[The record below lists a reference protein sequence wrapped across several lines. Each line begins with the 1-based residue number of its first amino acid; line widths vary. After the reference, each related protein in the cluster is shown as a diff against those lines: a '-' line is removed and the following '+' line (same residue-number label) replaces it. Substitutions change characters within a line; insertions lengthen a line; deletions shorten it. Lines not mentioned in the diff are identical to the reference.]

1 LTPKS
6 NLLPQE
12 TRVEAEEADSAAETG
27 VEMVAE
33 AVTVMTDE
41 EAEDT
46 MTDEAAGMTI
56 DEVATTDEVV
66 GMMTEEVVET
76 EDTIDGMTDEALH
89 DETTTGRSQIKLGR

>member
-12 TRVEAEEADSAAETG
+12 TRVEAEEADSAAET
-27 VEMVAE
+27 VAE

-41 EAEDT
+41 EAEDM
-46 MTDEAAGMTI
+46 MTDEAAAMTI
-56 DEVATTDEVV
+56 DEVV
-66 GMMTEEVVET
+66 GMMTEEVVEIEDT
-76 EDTIDGMTDEALH
+76 IEDTIDGMTDEALH

>member
-46 MTDEAAGMTI
+46 MTDEAAGMT
-56 DEVATTDEVV
+56 TDEVV
-66 GMMTEEVVET
+66 GMMTEEVVEI

-89 DETTTGRSQIKLGR
+89 DETTTGRPCKSN